1 METIPFLVTVPE
13 EDVNDEMG
21 IFRPADGDVR
31 IQQIPV
37 ETLKHNLTA
46 VSQSVMGAL
55 GDIKQVGQFRL
66 QEVKLQVEV
75 TVDGGINLI
84 GTANLGGKGAITL
97 KFAET

>member
-1 METIPFLVTVPE
+1 METIPFLVTAPE

-21 IFRPADGDVR
+21 IFRSGYGDIR

-46 VSQSVMGAL
+46 VSQSVMDAL
-55 GDIKQVGQFRL
+55 EDIKHVGQFRL
-66 QEVKLQVEV
+66 QEVTLQVEV

>member
-13 EDVNDEMG
+13 EDENDEMG
-21 IFRPADGDVR
+21 IFRSGDGDVR

-46 VSQSVMGAL
+46 VSQSVMDAL
-55 GDIKQVGQFRL
+55 EDIKHVGQFRL
-66 QEVKLQVEV
+66 QEVTLQVEV
-75 TVDGGINLI
+75 SVDGGINLI

>member
-13 EDVNDEMG
+13 EDENDEMG
-21 IFRPADGDVR
+21 IFGPTDGDVR

-46 VSQSVMGAL
+46 VSQSVMDAL
-55 GDIKQVGQFRL
+55 EDIKQVGQFRL
-66 QEVKLQVEV
+66 QEVTLQVEV